1 MSPLLSL
8 SLSYFVARFCF
19 AFKLLANPS
28 WLYFGNCTFQVDLRR
43 APRKGHN
50 YEKSHLSQ
58 RVSYGL
64 PVNWAI
70 NVSDEG
76 SKRSQ
81 FCDRLKV
88 NPQKG
93 KRSGRSHLR
102 NGFPNRADMAWH
114 LTPDEASVDDS
125 VEAPPKGQGEGPH
138 CRSKVSEL
146 SDGPVHSAS
155 SVYGW
160 A

>member
-1 MSPLLSL
+1 M
-8 SLSYFVARFCF
+8 
-19 AFKLLANPS
+19 
-28 WLYFGNCTFQVDLRR
+28 DLRQ
-43 APRKGHN
+43 AQGEN
-50 YEKSHLSQ
+50 YGKSHLAQ
-58 RVSYGL
+58 RVSYEL
-64 PVNWAI
+64 PVNGAI

-88 NPQKG
+88 NPQKA
-93 KRSGRSHLR
+93 KRSERSHLR
-102 NGFPNRADMAWH
+102 NGFPNRADIAWH
-114 LTPDEASVDDS
+114 LTPDEASVDDC
-125 VEAPPKGQGEGPH
+125 VEGEEGNGGGGEGQVMPVAGQK
-138 CRSKVSEL
+138 CL